1 MGLTSLWKKEMKK
14 INALFFL
21 TFFIIFLYS
30 IFTGGFVKPYKDLQN
45 GQRIVIFL
53 KKKYDINILYNLKY
67 YTIEIRINGKIN
79 DSDLHLL
86 GFWKSELRYC
96 SNYGKIVIDNFDG
109 YQILKYKNVPCVSE
123 AE

>member
-1 MGLTSLWKKEMKK
+1 MKK

-21 TFFIIFLYS
+21 AFFIIFLYS

-109 YQILKYKNVPCVSE
+109 YQILKYKNEPCG
-123 AE
+123 